1 MRWFF
6 IFLFFSYIVYPK
18 PSPILSSGKQTI
30 LFEKTHAQLRKQMES
45 RLIKGNYDVPTIL
58 RFFSQNPPQTVQGW
72 IRYGEILSKNSQNLL
87 SHKKDVQQFWIES
100 VASLELSKHFLRI
113 WSLVLSQKDHEH
125 KIIYLLSTSSPQ
137 NPLIQNAQSMLNLLT
152 QYFHSTHELRIAT
165 GLMGSDA
172 RWEPFVHYK
181 EHRPYFMPVLRRA
194 YIRFLLRKNQLETAC
209 RYWFLWKKDLLSQE
223 YEFNL
228 QVNEA
233 GFTTARALARD
244 VMQKGNTFE
253 ASNQKSLARSWYTK
267 AFDIIQTTFKNDG
280 VFPIEQNWI
289 GGLIQ
294 VHLQHWKKAL
304 SHFSNMMK
312 QAFMEDPRVIPPML
326 RERYYAKAAFWCG
339 VCAQKSFHVSKAY
352 EYFEKAAGYPFLFY
366 GQMAM
371 ARLKRNLTMKFVH
384 PSTTGRSRVIEK
396 VLTLLG
402 DKKTYGPP
410 TDAVS
415 LVNCLLD
422 DLIDNFSS
430 VQECWAFVKILRQQ
444 FPSEA
449 VYLARK
455 LSAHRAQYVFP
466 IAYPTCK
473 LPRPFKDPAL
483 IWSIALG
490 ETCFSPYV
498 VSSKGALGV
507 MQIMPLEIAKYA
519 KKAGLPYDLKRM
531 KELNYGMSLGIEEIK
546 EKLALYHYN
555 YVLGIASYNAG
566 ARKLNEWYKTLYP
579 VYEPD
584 IMLRTCL
591 WIERIPYEETRQYLC
606 KILSFYCVYRWMQG
620 RTLTPQDIEKLVEI

>member
-1 MRWFF
+1 
-6 IFLFFSYIVYPK
+6 
-18 PSPILSSGKQTI
+18 
-30 LFEKTHAQLRKQMES
+30 MEA
-45 RLIKGNYDVPTIL
+45 RLIKGNYDVQTIL
-58 RFFSQNPPQTVQGW
+58 KFFSQNPPQTIQGW
-72 IRYGEILSKNSQNLL
+72 IRYGEILSKNSKNLL
-87 SHKKDVQQFWIES
+87 LQQKAVQQFWIENTS
-100 VASLELSKHFLRI
+100 SLELSKRFLRL
-113 WSLVLSQKDHEH
+113 WSAALSKRDHEH
-125 KIIYLLSTSSPQ
+125 KMVYLLSTSSPQ
-137 NPLIQNAQSMLNLLT
+137 NPLIQNAQSILNLLSKH
-152 QYFHSTHELRIAT
+152 FHSTHELRIAT
-165 GLMGSDA
+165 GLMTLDV
-172 RWEPFVHYK
+172 RWEPFAHYK
-181 EHRPYFMPVLRRA
+181 SHRAYFVPVLRRA
-194 YIRFLLRKNQLETAC
+194 YIRFLLRKNHLEAAC

-223 YEFNL
+223 YRFNP

-233 GFTTARALARD
+233 GFTTGRALARD
-244 VMQKGNTFE
+244 VIQKGNSLE
-253 ASNQKSLARSWYTK
+253 ASHQKSLARSWYTK
-267 AFDIIQTTFKNDG
+267 ASQIIQTTLKDDG
-280 VFPIEQNWI
+280 IFPIEHSWI
-289 GGLIQ
+289 GGLVQ
-294 VHLQHWKKAL
+294 MHLYHWKEAL
-304 SHFSNMMK
+304 SHFSHMMK
-312 QAFMEDPRVIPPML
+312 QAFMEDPRVISPML

-339 VCAQKSFHVSKAY
+339 VCAQKLFHIPKAQ
-352 EYFEKAAGYPFLFY
+352 EYFEKAGRYPFLFY
-366 GQMAM
+366 GQMALT
-371 ARLKRNLTMKFVH
+371 RLKRNLTMKFIH
-384 PSTTGRSRVIEK
+384 PSTMGRSRVIEG

-402 DKKTYGPP
+402 DKETYGKP
-410 TDAVS
+410 TDNVS

-430 VQECWAFVKILRQQ
+430 VQECWAFVKILRKQ

-466 IAYPTCK
+466 IAYPTCR

-519 KKAGLPYDLKRM
+519 KKAGLPYDLNRM
-531 KELNYGMSLGIEEIK
+531 KELTYGMSLGIEEIK
-546 EKLALYHYN
+546 EKLALYQHN

-584 IMLRTCL
+584 VMLRTCL
-591 WIERIPYEETRQYLC
+591 WIERIPYEETRQYVC

-620 RTLTPQDIEKLVEI
+620 RPLTPQDVEKLVAI